1 MIIDGSGYVE
11 DGRDIFDDDLDSHS
25 IAQSSANKGKGTK
38 RKKNVSE
45 IAGKGNIQLMIS
57 NLPNKKK
64 EVIVISQIYL
74 LSVIPRVK

>member
-11 DGRDIFDDDLDSHS
+11 DGRDIFDDDLDSQS

-38 RKKNVSE
+38 RKKNISE
-45 IAGKGNIQLMIS
+45 IAGKGNIQSMIS

-64 EVIVISQIYL
+64 QVIYHKYIYCQ
-74 LSVIPRVK
+74 

>member
-1 MIIDGSGYVE
+1 M
-11 DGRDIFDDDLDSHS
+11 DSQS

-45 IAGKGNIQLMIS
+45 IAGKGNIQLLLS

-64 EVIVISQIYL
+64 EVIHINVYFVDIIE
-74 LSVIPRVK
+74 